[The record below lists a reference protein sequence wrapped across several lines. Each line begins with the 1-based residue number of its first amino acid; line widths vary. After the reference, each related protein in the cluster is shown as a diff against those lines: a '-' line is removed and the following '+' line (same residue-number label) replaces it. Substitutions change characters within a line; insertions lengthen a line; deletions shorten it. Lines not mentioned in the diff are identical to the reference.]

1 MRKRIDVA
9 VLLVAALAALSLAAG
24 SASAAARSC
33 GTVKAK
39 YPSGATHGY
48 TVKVTKGTIACAA
61 ANKLIV
67 GVYLAPGVASAG
79 PNNTNI
85 EKLKSGWRCVFP
97 DAPPGPVTCT
107 KGKDKVRATPT
118 P

>member
-1 MRKRIDVA
+1 MRKHIDVV
-9 VLLVAALAALSLAAG
+9 VLLALALAALGIASG

-33 GTVKAK
+33 GTVHAK

-48 TVKVTKGTIACAA
+48 AVKITKGAIACAA
-61 ANKLIV
+61 ADKLIT
-67 GVYLAPGVASAG
+67 GVYLASGVASSG

-85 EKLKSGWRCVFP
+85 EQLKSGWRCVFP
-97 DAPPGPVTCT
+97 DAPPGPLTCT
-107 KGKDKVRATPT
+107 KGHNKVRATPT